1 MAIRIQSGYG
11 LATIKADI
19 FSPLMCPLNS
29 LTYFEYVARESIN
42 VCDKRES
49 DTKS

>member
-1 MAIRIQSGYG
+1 MAIRIQSGYVV
-11 LATIKADI
+11 ATIKADI

-29 LTYFEYVARESIN
+29 LTYFDYVSRESIN